1 MLSTQV
7 GDDERN
13 QGRRHSMTA
22 LALLAISLVLV
33 GSGSVLLES
42 TCPGESVDPRGCCG
56 SDRESYS
63 ISLPFSGMLATFSHF
78 LFTSFYIVDSDAI
91 YGPPFSQ

>member
-7 GDDERN
+7 GDVERNERN

-22 LALLAISLVLV
+22 LALIAISLVLV

-42 TCPGESVDPRGCCG
+42 TCRQESVDPEGL
-56 SDRESYS
+56 
-63 ISLPFSGMLATFSHF
+63 LPSRPGVVPHQSAVLGDADDLFMFSVF
-78 LFTSFYIVDSDAI
+78 
-91 YGPPFSQ
+91 